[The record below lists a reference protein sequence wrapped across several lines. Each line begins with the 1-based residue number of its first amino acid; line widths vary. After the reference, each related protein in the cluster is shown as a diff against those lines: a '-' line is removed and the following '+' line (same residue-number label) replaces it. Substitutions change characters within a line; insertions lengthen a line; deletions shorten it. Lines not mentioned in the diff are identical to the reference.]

1 MINCIQ
7 AFGDSLLATA
17 NLPFFKIVFIIWVVV
32 FLLETNNY
40 SRLDTV
46 RIITSFVLLL
56 ITISGGRFDSMIY
69 IIMANYYMESPESMV
84 VSYNFST
91 LMVCHPIALM
101 TLMTELTPMTSV
113 FIIILVFCARCRIP
127 VSRGK

>member
-1 MINCIQ
+1 MINFIQ
-7 AFGDSLLATA
+7 TFGNSLLATA
-17 NLPFFKIVFIIWVVV
+17 NLPFFKIVFIIWVAI

-56 ITISGGRFDSMIY
+56 ITISSGRFDSMIY
-69 IIMANYYMESPESMV
+69 IIMANYYMESLDSTV

-91 LMVCHPIALM
+91 LMVCHPIALI
-101 TLMTELTPMTSV
+101 TLMTALTPMTSIV
-113 FIIILVFCARCRIP
+113 IIILIFCARCRIP
-127 VSRGK
+127 VFKGK